1 MKLDVEDIDTYKI
14 VRCHG
19 LVDGSIR
26 DETDKF
32 VHPIIEEKT
41 SRVLVDLSDVQRITS
56 EGLGVF
62 VTLVARAN
70 TKGSRIVFA
79 QPTPFVKAI
88 FDSTQ
93 INKFLETEDSIEAG
107 VHRLFEPPAKLKE

>member
-1 MKLDVEDIDTYKI
+1 MKLDIEDSDSYKI

-19 LVDGSIR
+19 LVDGSLR
-26 DETDKF
+26 DETDKI

-41 SRVLVDLSDVQRITS
+41 SRVLVDLSDVPRITS
-56 EGLGVF
+56 EGIGVF

-79 QPTPFVKAI
+79 RPTPFVKAI
-88 FDSTQ
+88 FDSTK
-93 INKFLETEDSIEAG
+93 ITSFLETEDSLEDG
-107 VHRLFEPPAKLKE
+107 VQRLFQPPAELKE